1 MARKANQPKNGVDRQ
16 TSKQKK
22 KGSDSGGTPA
32 ETKAN
37 EKPSEVKVFPGEE
50 ISNGDQ
56 PISPLAA
63 GVSNANHAGDENKSK
78 QKSGKVLRKEKQGMD
93 PMPGQGQ
100 STSSGSDMG
109 NCNGY
114 NEAPS
119 VREHNGPLPHS
130 EIRRKH
136 AKRKSGYLLNRHV
149 KNLMGK
155 IESSDSVLVG
165 NLRTSTLSLLKVAN
179 EWFQRHKPMILSITS
194 KVQIGRDYVKTKVDQ
209 AYPVVRK
216 WLMQLGSVL
225 LIISMLWLDFTLRG
239 IDSFVRMGTTSLFSV
254 IWFSILSVISMVGMF
269 KFLIFLVS
277 AVLIGVFI
285 GFMLAI
291 LLVAFSGALFLWL
304 YGSFWTTVLVIFFGG
319 LAFTLSHERV
329 ALLIATVYSM
339 YCAWAYVG
347 WLGVLLGLNLS
358 FISSDCVIYFLKN
371 NTNQNSRPTDSP
383 EETSGMHDQQGFF
396 NGEHVHASSSENG
409 PWFSADRSP
418 GVPST
423 SGADS
428 ELTSEDETFRL
439 LNCTDHYSVLGF
451 SRYEGVDVTLL
462 KREYKKKAML
472 VHPDKNRG
480 NEKAAEA
487 FKKLQNAYEVL
498 LDSLKRKAYDDELRS
513 QELLNIFRRFKSSS
527 QKNGGN
533 GFFPSGFGSPEADG
547 EDPLGEARRISCN
560 KCNNFHT
567 WLLTRKSKSR
577 ARWCQDCKDFHQAKD
592 GDGWVEQS
600 SEPFLF
606 GLLQKVNTPAA
617 FVCADSKIYNA
628 SEWYIC
634 QGMRCPANTHK
645 PSFHVNTSVTSTKH
659 SGKGT
664 SSGQRGGRMPAS
676 VEECMTE
683 EEFVEWLQNAMQT
696 GILVAVLTRERKRE
710 RNNEKKKAR
719 RKSLTPLIW
728 HKYRINHI

>member
-149 KNLMGK
+149 KNLLGK
-155 IESSDSVLVG
+155 IESSDSVLVR

-239 IDSFVRMGTTSLFSV
+239 LDSFVRMGTTSLFSV

-277 AVLIGVFI
+277 PNIANLLPTVDYLII
-285 GFMLAI
+285 
-291 LLVAFSGALFLWL
+291 
-304 YGSFWTTVLVIFFGG
+304 
-319 LAFTLSHERV
+319 
-329 ALLIATVYSM
+329 
-339 YCAWAYVG
+339 
-347 WLGVLLGLNLS
+347 
-358 FISSDCVIYFLKN
+358 
-371 NTNQNSRPTDSP
+371 
-383 EETSGMHDQQGFF
+383 
-396 NGEHVHASSSENG
+396 
-409 PWFSADRSP
+409 
-418 GVPST
+418 
-423 SGADS
+423 
-428 ELTSEDETFRL
+428 
-439 LNCTDHYSVLGF
+439 
-451 SRYEGVDVTLL
+451 
-462 KREYKKKAML
+462 
-472 VHPDKNRG
+472 
-480 NEKAAEA
+480 
-487 FKKLQNAYEVL
+487 
-498 LDSLKRKAYDDELRS
+498 
-513 QELLNIFRRFKSSS
+513 
-527 QKNGGN
+527 
-533 GFFPSGFGSPEADG
+533 
-547 EDPLGEARRISCN
+547 
-560 KCNNFHT
+560 
-567 WLLTRKSKSR
+567 
-577 ARWCQDCKDFHQAKD
+577 
-592 GDGWVEQS
+592 
-600 SEPFLF
+600 
-606 GLLQKVNTPAA
+606 
-617 FVCADSKIYNA
+617 
-628 SEWYIC
+628 
-634 QGMRCPANTHK
+634 
-645 PSFHVNTSVTSTKH
+645 
-659 SGKGT
+659 
-664 SSGQRGGRMPAS
+664 
-676 VEECMTE
+676 
-683 EEFVEWLQNAMQT
+683 
-696 GILVAVLTRERKRE
+696 
-710 RNNEKKKAR
+710 
-719 RKSLTPLIW
+719 RKSLCLFTDLCWVFPSFW
-728 HKYRINHI
+728 VF